1 MYKNYPSKS
10 APVKELKLAPSNN
23 VLLQILNYSKS
34 TEVVKTKKYQL
45 IIRLN

>member
-10 APVKELKLAPSNN
+10 APAKELKLAPSNN

-34 TEVVKTKKYQL
+34 TEVVKTKKQQL